1 MYKDLPKYIIC
12 NVEKLEITEI
22 SDNKGM
28 AK

>member
-1 MYKDLPKYIIC
+1 MYKDLPKYIIY
-12 NVEKLEITEI
+12 NIEKLEIMEM

>member
-1 MYKDLPKYIIC
+1 MYKDLPKYIIY
-12 NVEKLEITEI
+12 NIKKLEITEI

>member
-1 MYKDLPKYIIC
+1 MYKDLPKYIIY
-12 NVEKLEITEI
+12 NIEKLEITEI